1 MFASGISGFGV
12 VKVKGRNLVP
22 NPPARITAFI
32 FLTFALNLK
41 KMQIYTIGTANR
53 SKEEFIRLLH
63 SFGIEAVVDVR
74 RFPTS
79 KFAHF
84 RREELEE
91 MLREE
96 GIAYFFCEALGGFRK
111 GGYRKHMLS
120 EEFQNALKSLEMLA
134 EKRKVAILCAEK
146 LYFRCHRRF
155 IADALVQR
163 GHEVIHI
170 IDERRTQ
177 KHKLRVREEK
187 TLDDFLI

>member
-1 MFASGISGFGV
+1 
-12 VKVKGRNLVP
+12 
-22 NPPARITAFI
+22 
-32 FLTFALNLK
+32 
-41 KMQIYTIGTANR
+41 MQIYTVGTANR

-91 MLREE
+91 ILREE
-96 GIAYFFCEALGGFRK
+96 GIAYFFCEALGGFRE

-120 EEFQNALKSLEMLA
+120 EEFQNALKSLERLA

-187 TLDDFLI
+187 TLDDFLSTSC